1 MATYIDLLNAFQR
14 LTRAHYLSGHARLL
28 YYGLLEVFNEA
39 HWPERVQVDNF
50 RAMSMIDTRTEK
62 TVISARDE
70 LVHAG
75 LIAYEKGRKK
85 QPNAYVLKHL
95 GSENDSVSGSESDSV
110 SGSENDSVS
119 DSESDSVSGSV
130 SASENDSEND
140 SVSGSVS
147 DRENDSH
154 IKTKKKSKTKTKT
167 KSKTIEDEEENVI
180 CAELPGRS
188 STPAITLPLNDGT
201 EYPVTVEQC
210 HEWAGLYPAVD
221 VIQQLRQMRGW
232 LNANP
237 NRRKTRRGINAFVV
251 NWLSREQDKGRRV
264 APNPG
269 NRGSGNVFLDILR
282 EEEMANGA

>member
-119 DSESDSVSGSV
+119 DSES
-130 SASENDSEND
+130 
-140 SVSGSVS
+140 
-147 DRENDSH
+147 DSH